1 MAVSRS
7 EPTAQP
13 ALLRYLGTFHCRSC
27 SAPEET
33 FRCAAMEIPNWQD
46 KFLGGMILAGFVVVA
61 TIAGLFSL
69 VTWSDDGSRDHA
81 STRPGQSKS
90 ATN

>member
-7 EPTAQP
+7 EPTAP
-13 ALLRYLGTFHCRSC
+13 PNLLRYIGTFHCRSC
-27 SAPEET
+27 SASKET
-33 FRCAAMEIPNWQD
+33 FRCTAMEIPNWQD

-61 TIAGLFSL
+61 IIAGIFQL
-69 VTWSDDGSRDHA
+69 VTWSGDGSRGHA
-81 STRPGQSKS
+81 STRSGQSKS